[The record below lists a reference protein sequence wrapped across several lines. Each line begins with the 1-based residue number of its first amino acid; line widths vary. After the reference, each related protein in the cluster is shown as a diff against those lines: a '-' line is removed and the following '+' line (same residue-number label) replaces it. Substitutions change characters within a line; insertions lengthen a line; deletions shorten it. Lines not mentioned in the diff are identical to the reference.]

1 VFRRRLLPNG
11 GKKEMNVELYDNPR
25 CIVFNDIF
33 DDKTNKAILDE
44 AIKHKRFF
52 TLGKT
57 GSGKAGGVEKDFR
70 SNMSCNYDKLY
81 KNRRKKSALLSA
93 IAGLFQNYTE
103 FIEIVSCAGYPFC
116 DFIGT
121 TTYETQV
128 SRYGDKGQKYKWHV
142 DRLGANRSR
151 RISVVY
157 HFFKTPIKFTGG
169 ELVLSNGLICDGKL
183 LAGRTPYKFPPKNNR
198 MFVFAATTPHC
209 VNSTSSPREWADGR
223 FSVNCWVG
231 FR

>member
-1 VFRRRLLPNG
+1 MEG
-11 GKKEMNVELYDNPR
+11 QKEMTVELYDNPR

-44 AIKHKRFF
+44 VIKNKRFF

-57 GSGKAGGVEKDFR
+57 GSGKTGIVEKNFR
-70 SNMSCNYDKLY
+70 SNMSCWYDKVY
-81 KNRRKKSALLSA
+81 QNRRKKSALLSA
-93 IAGLFQNYTE
+93 LAGLFQDDTKFSE
-103 FIEIVSCAGYPFC
+103 LVSSAGYPFC
-116 DFIGT
+116 DFMGT
-121 TTYETQV
+121 NTYETQV
-128 SRYGDKGQKYKWHV
+128 SRYGDRGQKYKWHV
-142 DRLGANRSR
+142 DGFGPSKR
-151 RISVVY
+151 RYISVVY

-169 ELVLSNGLICDGKL
+169 ELLLSNGLIYNGKL
-183 LAGRTPYKFPPKNNR
+183 LAGRTPYKFTPKNNR